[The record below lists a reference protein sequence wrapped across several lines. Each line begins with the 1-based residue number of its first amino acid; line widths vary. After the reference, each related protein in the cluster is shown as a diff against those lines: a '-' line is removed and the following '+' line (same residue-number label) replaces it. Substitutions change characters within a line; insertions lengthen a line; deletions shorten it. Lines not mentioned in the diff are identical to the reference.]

1 MAVLQG
7 IVLNDNARS
16 LDVRGFEVS
25 EQAMLVTG
33 VGRNTVVANQWL
45 CEDEDLATV
54 GWVGH
59 RFGVTDK
66 RSGKDGFSG
75 DVGLGSERLAFEDG
89 SVLNSCQ

>member
-1 MAVLQG
+1 
-7 IVLNDNARS
+7 
-16 LDVRGFEVS
+16 VRGFEVS

-66 RSGKDGFSG
+66 
-75 DVGLGSERLAFEDG
+75 
-89 SVLNSCQ
+89 